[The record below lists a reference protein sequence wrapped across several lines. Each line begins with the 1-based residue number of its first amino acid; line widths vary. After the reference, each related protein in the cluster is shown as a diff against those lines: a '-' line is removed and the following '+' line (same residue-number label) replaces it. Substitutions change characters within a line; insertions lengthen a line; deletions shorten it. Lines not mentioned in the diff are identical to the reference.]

1 MKPPFSIDKLSA
13 AAVLGVAL
21 CFESVS
27 VVGNPTQPAVQ
38 SGDISFISQG
48 QVLEIQQTTPNGIIN
63 WNSFSIDAGDTT
75 RFIQPGTN
83 SATLNR
89 VTGAS
94 PSYINGNLLANG
106 RVFLLN
112 SNGVLIGSGG
122 VIDVAGFAAS
132 TLQVDD
138 QGFLEGGDLHFQGLS
153 QSAVVNLGSISALDG
168 DLFLIAAEIEN
179 AGSLSAPRGMIG
191 LAAGNDV
198 LITQSGSER
207 IFVRGASGG
216 EKESGVVNRGV
227 IDANV
232 AELKAHGG
240 NVYGMA
246 IKNEGRVAATSVSLE
261 GGQIFLRA
269 EGGRVQSAGALKATR
284 GSDGGIVVVDG
295 GAEGLA
301 EVGGSVDVSGVAGVG
316 GSVLVTGEK
325 VVVMENSEILAD
337 GDTGGGNLR
346 IGGGIRGEEQAF
358 QNANSTRIGN
368 GAVLSADARWV
379 GDGGLVVSFAED
391 ELFYDGFASAQGGS
405 QSGNGGFIELSGKQ
419 TVEFPSVTHLGDTS
433 AVNGHFGTLLI
444 DPTNIDVVPDQYE
457 GPTSGLVITNQAI
470 STNLVTNNVIITT
483 NPNPGGTDPGELGT
497 ITVFNGTD
505 IQWSTPTKLQFISN
519 SEIEILGTVTINAQG
534 SGSLEINAEER
545 VMIGNADSVTNEGS
559 TFSTNLGEIII
570 RTGSGASARGT
581 FINDAIISS
590 IAGNIEIFGEHSN
603 GDGTTI
609 SGSQISS
616 SNGDISIEGRSRS
629 GGENGNGL
637 AFLSSSGHLSQV
649 SNTGGIIK
657 LAGQGEGTGK
667 AIVFND
673 PDGSH
678 SPNDFLIN
686 GGSQTDV
693 ELRSYG
699 GDVMLS
705 HLTGRDLSFET
716 GDEVAGSLNLSNTN
730 LMGQFQSPSSS
741 GIFIKDNNA
750 LYVGDVSSSGPIN
763 FSGLNLIIEGQI
775 SSSQPV
781 TLAGDSAIDLKQSL
795 DAPGANLSG
804 GSSGIEVNV
813 EGTFSLEGVS
823 FTNVDRVVGRS
834 VVGDDVL
841 VGSSANDEIVV
852 STVVTGNGGGG
863 NNNDGDDDNDNSGG
877 MQGQAKTVFTL
888 AEVQFEGFEQVS
900 GGGGDDVF
908 NVNLDGDAPFAG
920 MIVGG
925 EGDDQ
930 FVMMPG
936 GTVAILDGGSGRDV
950 LDYSSFS
957 NPVSAN
963 FSQNNATQVG
973 EVVNLEEVI
982 GGTAVDTLTGNEG
995 DNQFRITG
1003 LNTGI
1008 LNGNS
1013 FSDFELLRG
1022 LAGQDSFLFENQGS
1036 VDSFEGNSG
1045 ADTFVL
1051 DDRNLTENNR
1061 YSITGNAVT
1070 RDTTYSFSGIETIG
1084 LLLGS
1089 GNDSVNMADDGRSY
1103 VLDGGAGIDTLN
1115 VLGDNL
1121 SRDTILTSGTSTISK
1136 VNFELPLSNEEMATL
1151 STVLATVG
1159 DQIPGNNKVPDPDTM
1174 RSRIQTRRRMEN
1186 SFSGGTGLSPAAFS
1200 ALTTTSSTV
1209 LRQAVI
1215 MQAGGMGTASL
1226 NLDGST
1232 GLPPVIVI
1240 DDLITNLDSG
1250 AWIEL
1255 ANAIGFAGQLVASMQ
1270 DGATSLNLAEL
1281 PPEDIAPILVE
1292 NLRVGAAAELF
1303 EALELI
1309 LTIPITSLDGG
1320 LSISTVPIPVEPE
1333 ILALLAG
1340 ILGNDSFF
1348 ELAAA
1353 LDG

>member
-852 STVVTGNGGGG
+852 STVVTGDGGGG

-1159 DQIPGNNKVPDPDTM
+1159 DQIPGNNEVPDPDTM

>member
-1 MKPPFSIDKLSA
+1 MKPPFSIDKLSG

-21 CFESVS
+21 CFEAVS
-27 VVGNPTQPAVQ
+27 VLGNPTQPVVQ

-48 QVLEIQQTTPNGIIN
+48 QVLEIHQTTPNGIIN

-75 RFIQPGTN
+75 RFIQPGVN

-94 PSYINGNLLANG
+94 PSYINGNLFANG

-112 SNGVLIGSGG
+112 SNGVLVGSGG

-132 TLQVDD
+132 TLEVDD
-138 QGFLEGGDLHFQGLS
+138 QGFLEGGDLRFQGVS
-153 QSAVVNLGSISALDG
+153 QSTVVNLGSISAFDG

-179 AGSLSAPRGMIG
+179 AGSLSAPQGMIG

-198 LITQSGSER
+198 LIAESGSER
-207 IFVRGASGG
+207 VFVRGASGG
-216 EKESGVVNRGV
+216 EKETGVANRGV

-246 IKNEGRVAATSVSLE
+246 VKNEGRVAATSVSLE

-269 EGGRVQSAGALKATR
+269 EGGRVQSTGTLKATR
-284 GSDGGIVVVDG
+284 GSDGGSVVVDG

-301 EVGGSVDVSGVAGVG
+301 EVGGTVDVSGVAGVG
-316 GSVLVTGEK
+316 GSVIVTGDE
-325 VVVMENSEILAD
+325 VVVMENSHLLAD

-358 QNANSTRIGN
+358 QNATSTQIGN
-368 GAVLSADARWV
+368 GTLLSADARWV

-391 ELFYDGFASAQGGS
+391 ELLYDGFASAQGGS

-444 DPTNIDVVPDQYE
+444 DPTNIDVVPDHYE

-483 NPNPGGTDPGELGT
+483 NPGGTDPGESGI

-505 IQWSTPTKLQFISN
+505 IQWSTPTKLSFVSN
-519 SEIEILGTVTINAQG
+519 SEINILGTVTIKAQG
-534 SGSLEINAEER
+534 LGSLEINADER
-545 VMIGNADSVTNEGS
+545 VMIGNADSVTSEGS
-559 TFSTNLGEIII
+559 TFSTNLGEITIL
-570 RTGSGASARGT
+570 TGSGASARGT
-581 FINDAIISS
+581 FINDATISS
-590 IAGNIEIFGEHSN
+590 NAGNIEIFGENSN

-616 SNGDISIEGRSRS
+616 SNGEISIEGRS

-649 SNTGGIIK
+649 SNTGSIIK
-657 LAGQGEGTGK
+657 LAGKGEGSGK

-673 PDGSH
+673 PAGSH
-678 SPNDFLIN
+678 SSNDFLIN
-686 GGSQTDV
+686 GGFQTDI
-693 ELRSYG
+693 ELRSFG
-699 GDVMLS
+699 GDVVLS
-705 HLTGRDLSFET
+705 HLTGRHLSFET
-716 GDEVAGSLNLSNTN
+716 GDDVAGSLNLLNSNLT
-730 LMGQFQSPSSS
+730 GQFQSPSSS
-741 GIFIKDNNA
+741 GILIEDNND
-750 LYVGDVSSSGPIN
+750 LYVGDVSSSGPVS

-781 TLAGDSAIDLKQSL
+781 TLTGDSALSLKQSL
-795 DAPGANLSG
+795 NAPGANFIG

-813 EGTFSLEGVS
+813 EGTFYLEGVS
-823 FTNVDRVVGRS
+823 FTNVNRVVGGS
-834 VVGDDVL
+834 VVGNDVL
-841 VGSSANDEIVV
+841 VGSSANDEIAV
-852 STVVTGNGGGG
+852 STVVTGSGGSGG
-863 NNNDGDDDNDNSGG
+863 DDDGDDDDGG
-877 MQGQAKTVFTL
+877 MPGQAKTVFTF
-888 AEVQFEGFEQVS
+888 AGVQFEGFEQVS

-908 NVNLDGDAPFAG
+908 NVNLDGNTPFAG
-920 MIVGG
+920 TILGG
-925 EGDDQ
+925 GGDDQ

-936 GTVAILDGGSGRDV
+936 GTVGVLDGGSGSDV

-963 FSQNNATQVG
+963 FSQSNATQVG
-973 EVVNLEEVI
+973 EMVNLEEVI
-982 GGTAVDTLTGNEG
+982 GGTAIDTLTGNEG

-1003 LNTGI
+1003 LNTGM
-1008 LNGNS
+1008 LNSKS
-1013 FSDFELLRG
+1013 FSNFELLRG
-1022 LAGQDSFLFENQGS
+1022 LAGEDTFLFENQGS
-1036 VDSFEGNSG
+1036 VDSFDGNSG

-1051 DDRNLTENNR
+1051 DDRNLTEANN
-1061 YSITGNAVT
+1061 YGITDNAVT
-1070 RDTTYSFSGIETIG
+1070 RDITYSFSGIERIEM
-1084 LLLGS
+1084 LLGA
-1089 GNDSVNMADDGRSY
+1089 GDDNVSVTDNGKFN
-1103 VLDGGAGIDTLN
+1103 VIDGGAGIDTLN
-1115 VLGDNL
+1115 VLGDNFVG
-1121 SRDTILTSGTSTISK
+1121 DTLLTNGTSTISK
-1136 VNFELPLSNEEMATL
+1136 VNFELPLPNEEMSTA

-1159 DQIPGNNKVPDPDTM
+1159 DQIPGNNEGPNPDTM
-1174 RSRIQTRRRMEN
+1174 ERGL
-1186 SFSGGTGLSPAAFS
+1186 SGSTELSPAAFS
-1200 ALTTTSSTV
+1200 AFTTTSSTV
-1209 LRQAVI
+1209 LKQAVI
-1215 MQAGGMGTASL
+1215 MQAGVMGTAPL

-1240 DDLITNLDSG
+1240 DDLITNLDSS

-1255 ANAIGFAGQLVASMQ
+1255 ANAIEFAGQLVASMQ
-1270 DGATSLNLAEL
+1270 DGVTSLDLAEL

-1292 NLRVGAAAELF
+1292 NLRAGAATELF
-1303 EALELI
+1303 EALELALI
-1309 LTIPITSLDGG
+1309 IPVTSLDGG
-1320 LSISTVPIPVEPE
+1320 LSISNVPIPVEPE
-1333 ILALLAG
+1333 ILALLDG
-1340 ILGNDSFF
+1340 ILGNDSFS

>member
-207 IFVRGASGG
+207 VFVRGASGG

-325 VVVMENSEILAD
+325 VVVMENSHILAD

-346 IGGGIRGEEQAF
+346 FGGGIRGEEQAF

-368 GAVLSADARWV
+368 GAMLSADARWV

-470 STNLVTNNVIITT
+470 STNLITNNVIITT

-590 IAGNIEIFGEHSN
+590 IAGNIEIFGENSN

-877 MQGQAKTVFTL
+877 MQSQAKTVFTL

-920 MIVGG
+920 MIIGG

-1003 LNTGI
+1003 LNTGT

-1151 STVLATVG
+1151 STILATVG
-1159 DQIPGNNKVPDPDTM
+1159 DQIPGNNEVPDPDTM

-1292 NLRVGAAAELF
+1292 NLRVGAAAELL

>member
-207 IFVRGASGG
+207 VFVRGASGG

-325 VVVMENSEILAD
+325 VVVMENSHILAD

-368 GAVLSADARWV
+368 GAMLSADARWV

-470 STNLVTNNVIITT
+470 STNLITNNVIITT

-570 RTGSGASARGT
+570 RNGSGASARGT
-581 FINDAIISS
+581 FINDATISS
-590 IAGNIEIFGEHSN
+590 IAGNIEIFGENSN

-877 MQGQAKTVFTL
+877 MQSEAKTVFTL
-888 AEVQFEGFEQVS
+888 AEVQFDGFEQVS

-920 MIVGG
+920 MIIGG

-1003 LNTGI
+1003 LNTGT

-1103 VLDGGAGIDTLN
+1103 VLDGGAGIDALN

-1151 STVLATVG
+1151 STILATVG
-1159 DQIPGNNKVPDPDTM
+1159 DQIPGNNEVPDPDTM

>member
-1 MKPPFSIDKLSA
+1 MKPPFSIDKLSGA
-13 AAVLGVAL
+13 VVLGIAL
-21 CFESVS
+21 CLQSVS

-38 SGDISFISQG
+38 SGDVSFISQG
-48 QVLEIQQTTPNGIIN
+48 QVLEIHQTTPNGIIN
-63 WNSFSIDAGDTT
+63 WNSFSIDTGDTT
-75 RFIQPGTN
+75 RFIHPGTD

-132 TLQVDD
+132 TLEVDD

-153 QSAVVNLGSISALDG
+153 QSAIVNLGSISALDG

-179 AGSLSAPRGMIG
+179 AGSLSAPRGMVG

-198 LITQSGSER
+198 LIAQSGSER

-301 EVGGSVDVSGVAGVG
+301 EVGGTVDVSGVAGVG

-325 VVVMENSEILAD
+325 VVVMENSHLLAD

-368 GAVLSADARWV
+368 GAMLSADARWV
-379 GDGGLVVSFAED
+379 GDGGLVVSFAEN

-457 GPTSGLVITNQAI
+457 GPTSGLVITNQVI

-483 NPNPGGTDPGELGT
+483 DPNPGGTGPGEPGT
-497 ITVFNGTD
+497 ITVFNGID
-505 IQWSTPTKLQFISN
+505 IQWNTPTKLQFISN
-519 SEIEILGTVTINAQG
+519 SEIDILGTVTINAQG

-545 VMIGNADSVTNEGS
+545 VMIGNVDSGTNEGS

-570 RTGSGASARGT
+570 RTGSGASPRGT
-581 FINDAIISS
+581 FINDATISS
-590 IAGNIEIFGEHSN
+590 IAGDIEIFGENSN

-616 SNGDISIEGRSRS
+616 SDGDISIEGRSRS

-649 SNTGGIIK
+649 SNTGGTIK
-657 LAGQGEGTGK
+657 LAGKAEGTGK

-699 GDVMLS
+699 GDVVLS

-716 GDEVAGSLNLSNTN
+716 GDDVAGSLDLSNTN

-741 GIFIKDNNA
+741 GIFIKDNSA
-750 LYVGDVSSSGPIN
+750 LYVGDVNSSGPIS

-795 DAPGANLSG
+795 NAPGANFIG

-813 EGTFSLEGVS
+813 EGTFNFEGVS
-823 FTNVDRVVGRS
+823 FTNVDRVVGGS
-834 VVGDDVL
+834 VVGDDIL

-852 STVVTGNGGGG
+852 STVVTGN
-863 NNNDGDDDNDNSGG
+863 NNSGG
-877 MQGQAKTVFTL
+877 MAGQAKTVFTF
-888 AEVQFEGFEQVS
+888 AGVQFEGFEQVS
-900 GGGGDDVF
+900 GGDGDDVF
-908 NVNLDGDAPFAG
+908 GINLDEDAPFAG
-920 MIVGG
+920 TIFGG
-925 EGDDQ
+925 GGDDQ

-957 NPVSAN
+957 DPVSAN

-973 EVVNLEEVI
+973 GVVNLEEVI

-995 DNQFRITG
+995 NNQFRITG
-1003 LNTGI
+1003 LNTGM

-1036 VDSFEGNSG
+1036 VDSFDGNSG
-1045 ADTFVL
+1045 ADTFLL
-1051 DDRNLTENNR
+1051 DDRNLTENTN

-1070 RDTTYSFSGIETIG
+1070 RGTTYSFNGIETIG

-1089 GNDSVNMADDGRSY
+1089 GDDNVNLADDGKFY

-1115 VLGDNL
+1115 VLGGNFGGGTL
-1121 SRDTILTSGTSTISK
+1121 LTGGTSTISE

-1151 STVLATVG
+1151 GTVLATVG
-1159 DQIPGNNKVPDPDTM
+1159 DQIPGNNEVPDPDTM
-1174 RSRIQTRRRMEN
+1174 RSRIQPRWRMEN
-1186 SFSGGTGLSPAAFS
+1186 GVSGSTALSPAAFS

-1209 LRQAVI
+1209 LKQAV
-1215 MQAGGMGTASL
+1215 MMRAGVMGTASL
-1226 NLDGST
+1226 NLDGSI

-1281 PPEDIAPILVE
+1281 PPENVAQILVE
-1292 NLRVGAAAELF
+1292 NLRVGAATELF
-1303 EALELI
+1303 EALELT
-1309 LTIPITSLDGG
+1309 LTIPITSMDGG

-1333 ILALLAG
+1333 ILALMAG
-1340 ILGNDSFF
+1340 ILGNESFS

>member
-325 VVVMENSEILAD
+325 VVVMENSQILAD

-1151 STVLATVG
+1151 STVLVTVG
-1159 DQIPGNNKVPDPDTM
+1159 DQIPGNNEVPDPDTM